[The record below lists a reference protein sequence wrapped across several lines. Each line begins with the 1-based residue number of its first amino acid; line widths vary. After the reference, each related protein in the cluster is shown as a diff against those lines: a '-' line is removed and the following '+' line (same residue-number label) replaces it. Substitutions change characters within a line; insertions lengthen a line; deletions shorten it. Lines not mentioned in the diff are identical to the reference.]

1 MANCECHN
9 QMVDR
14 KVGNL
19 EKNLEIWGI
28 RGRWRERE
36 VYEDIWG
43 KNLEIWGIWYEVN
56 KHHRTTIL
64 VTLFGI
70 FFLATIHDLLWQ
82 DLINISQFYWFKS
95 CHFFP
100 MSEADV
106 TRQNEEFPWE
116 NWYFTMADTLIGHDM
131 IWWFEPNYFV
141 SFVNHGGLT
150 NKNEGIKP
158 GDNDRQLTY
167 NII

>member
-1 MANCECHN
+1 MRYKRAME
-9 QMVDR
+9 R
-14 KVGNL
+14 
-19 EKNLEIWGI
+19 E
-28 RGRWRERE
+28 RERE
-36 VYEDIWG
+36 VYED
-43 KNLEIWGIWYEVN
+43 IWGIWYEVN

-64 VTLFGI
+64 VAHFSAS
-70 FFLATIHDLLWQ
+70 FFFATIHDLLWQ
-82 DLINISQFYWFKS
+82 DLSNQFYWFKS
-95 CHFFP
+95 CQFFP

-150 NKNEGIKP
+150 NKNEGINP

-167 NII
+167 NIIL